1 MEDLEKNFLKD
12 VINNII
18 EKVENIDPKNI
29 ISAKYDGNLNKHTI
43 RYVDKDKMVYTIT
56 VETQGLK
63 NLNNISNKKLSV
75 NDRHVKVIE
84 LIDIGLSQT
93 DISKQLGVSQKTISN
108 DVKFLN
114 KMKEA
119 EKAFNPK
126 D

>member
-1 MEDLEKNFLKD
+1 
-12 VINNII
+12 
-18 EKVENIDPKNI
+18 
-29 ISAKYDGNLNKHTI
+29 
-43 RYVDKDKMVYTIT
+43 MVYTIT

-63 NLNNISNKKLSV
+63 NLNNITNKKLSV

>member
-1 MEDLEKNFLKD
+1 MEDLGKNILKD

-63 NLNNISNKKLSV
+63 NLNNITNKKLSV
-75 NDRHVKVIE
+75 NDRHAKVIE
-84 LIDIGLSQT
+84 LIDAGLSQT

-126 D
+126 E